1 MKALVLVLVAS
12 LSAVTASARPLERQI
27 IGAEQDS
34 SARSAGGG
42 DCESFFR
49 TTFTTFAAQVHDQ
62 ERRELDLTDVNL
74 IKVTSAPE
82 GGLSIRGW
90 NKSTAR
96 LVICR
101 YAVAN
106 TKTHASRVLGSIN
119 VSSRNGEIAAYGP
132 QLDATQA
139 WWVNMTLYV
148 PRRANIDVRASNGG
162 VAMRNLTGRVT
173 AHATTGGI
181 SVAESSGKY
190 KISTESGGITL
201 DRVSGLVDANS
212 RDGAIA
218 FKVAGSGWPSI
229 EATAADGGHIL
240 CTLKGCEDALA
251 AGGSRSRLRL
261 GDGVPDIRLS
271 SIGGSIWIGPVS
283 Y

>member
-1 MKALVLVLVAS
+1 MKGLVFVLAALLTAGT
-12 LSAVTASARPLERQI
+12 LSGGPMERQI
-27 IGAEQDS
+27 IGAEQDP
-34 SARSAGGG
+34 SARENGG
-42 DCESFFR
+42 DCETFYR
-49 TTFTTFAAQVHDQ
+49 TTFTSFSAQVHDQ
-62 ERRELDLTDVNL
+62 EQRELDLEDVDL

-82 GGLSIRGW
+82 GGVSIRGW
-90 NKSTAR
+90 NKRTAR

-101 YAVAN
+101 YAVAGN
-106 TKTHASRVLGSIN
+106 KAHAARVLGSIS

-132 QLDATQA
+132 QMDATQA

-148 PRRANIDVRASNGG
+148 PRRSSLEIRAANGG

-181 SVAESSGKY
+181 SVVQSSGKY
-190 KISTESGGITL
+190 KISTDTGGITL

-218 FKVAGSGWPSI
+218 FKIAGGDWPSI

-240 CTLKGCEDALA
+240 CTLKGCEEALA
-251 AGGSRSRLRL
+251 ASGNNRLRL
-261 GDGVPDIRLS
+261 GDGVPDVRLS
-271 SIGGSIWIGPVS
+271 SMGGSIWIGPVS

>member
-1 MKALVLVLVAS
+1 MKGLLFVLAGLLA
-12 LSAVTASARPLERQI
+12 AAPATARSMERQI
-27 IGAEQDS
+27 IGAEQDP
-34 SARSAGGG
+34 SARANGG
-42 DCESFFR
+42 DCESFYR
-49 TTFTTFAAQVHDQ
+49 TTFTSFPAQVHDQ
-62 ERRELDLTDVNL
+62 EQRELDLEDVDL
-74 IKVTSAPE
+74 IKVTSAQE

-90 NKSTAR
+90 NKPGAR

-101 YAVAN
+101 YAVASN
-106 TKTHASRVLGSIN
+106 KAHAMRVLGSISI
-119 VSSRNGEIAAYGP
+119 SSRNGEIAAYGP

-148 PRRANIDVRASNGG
+148 PRRSNLDVRAANGG
-162 VAMRNLTGRVT
+162 VAMRNLSGRVT

-181 SVAESSGKY
+181 SVSQSSGKY
-190 KISTESGGITL
+190 KISTDTGGITL

-218 FKVAGSGWPSI
+218 FKIAGSALPSI

-251 AGGSRSRLRL
+251 ANSSRLRL
-261 GDGVPDIRLS
+261 GDGVPDVRLS
-271 SIGGSIWIGPVS
+271 SMGGSIWIGPVS

>member
-1 MKALVLVLVAS
+1 MKALGFVLAAALA
-12 LSAVTASARPLERQI
+12 AIPASARPMERQI

-34 SARSAGGG
+34 AVRSGGSG

-49 TTFTTFAAQVHDQ
+49 TTFTTFSAQVHDQ
-62 ERRELDLTDVNL
+62 EQRELDLTDVNL

-106 TKTHASRVLGSIN
+106 TKTHAQRVLGSIS

-148 PRRANIDVRASNGG
+148 PRRAKLDVRAANGG
-162 VAMRNLTGRVT
+162 VAIRNLTGHVT

-181 SVAESSGKY
+181 SVAQSSGKY
-190 KISTESGGITL
+190 KISTDSGGITL
-201 DRVSGLVDANS
+201 DRVSGLIDANS

-218 FKVAGSGWPSI
+218 FKIAGAGWPSI
-229 EATAADGGHIL
+229 EATAADGAHIL
-240 CTLKGCEDALA
+240 CTLKECEDAMA
-251 AGGSRSRLRL
+251 AGGNRLRL
-261 GDGVPDIRLS
+261 GEGVPDVRLS
-271 SIGGSIWIGPVS
+271 SMGGSIWIGPVS

>member
-1 MKALVLVLVAS
+1 MKALVLVLAAS
-12 LSAVTASARPLERQI
+12 LFAAAASARPLERQI

-34 SARSAGGG
+34 AVRSGGSG

-49 TTFTTFAAQVHDQ
+49 TTFTTFNAEVHDQ
-62 ERRELDLTDVNL
+62 EQRELDLTDVSL

-90 NKSTAR
+90 NKATAR

-101 YAVAN
+101 YAVAG

-132 QLDATQA
+132 QIDSTQA

-173 AHATTGGI
+173 ARATTGGI
-181 SVAESSGKY
+181 SVAQSSGKY
-190 KISTESGGITL
+190 KISTDSGGITL
-201 DRVSGLVDANS
+201 DRVSGLIDANS

-218 FKVAGSGWPSI
+218 FKIAGAGWPSI
-229 EATAADGGHIL
+229 EANAADGAHIL
-240 CTLKGCEDALA
+240 CTLKECEDAMA
-251 AGGSRSRLRL
+251 AWAARSGS
-261 GDGVPDIRLS
+261 
-271 SIGGSIWIGPVS
+271 GP
-283 Y
+283 

>member
-1 MKALVLVLVAS
+1 MKALVLVLAAS
-12 LSAVTASARPLERQI
+12 LFAATVSARPLERQI

-34 SARSAGGG
+34 SGRAGGG

-49 TTFTTFAAQVHDQ
+49 TTFTSFEAQLHDREQ
-62 ERRELDLTDVNL
+62 RELDLSDVSL

-90 NKSTAR
+90 NKAGAR

-106 TKTHASRVLGSIN
+106 TRTHASRVLGSIS
-119 VSSRNGEIAAYGP
+119 VSSRNGEIAAHGP
-132 QLDATQA
+132 QIDATQA

-148 PRRANIDVRASNGG
+148 PRRANIDVRSANGG
-162 VAMRNLTGRVT
+162 VAMRNLTGWVT
-173 AHATTGGI
+173 ARATTGGI
-181 SVAESSGKY
+181 SVAQSSGKY
-190 KISTESGGITL
+190 KISTDTGGITL
-201 DRVSGLVDANS
+201 DRVSGLIDANS

-218 FKVAGSGWPSI
+218 FKVAGGAWPSI

-240 CTLKGCEDALA
+240 CTLKGCEDGLA
-251 AGGSRSRLRL
+251 AGGNRLRL
-261 GDGVPDIRLS
+261 GEGVPDVRLS
-271 SIGGSIWIGPVS
+271 SMGGSIWIGPVS